1 MSKTPAWYGQMW
13 LIIIDFHL
21 AFLLTIKTTGWP
33 KKKRSSNYNV
43 HTVCNGWSW
52 CQSHLGNSIQKDQ
65 SFDYAFLS
73 CQEEE
78 EPPKSFNDPGHGKR
92 APAWEGG
99 VQLLLL
105 TGRIHRAKILPLL
118 GYSFLI
124 SKMGVLIHCIT
135 LSLATT
141 SGPCGL
147 ILFGLAT
154 TGAVLAQGLR
164 ELLTHLLPWG
174 SPVSSDVWDATRR
187 TGCPCV

>member
-21 AFLLTIKTTGWP
+21 AFLRQP
-33 KKKRSSNYNV
+33 ADQKKKKEKFQLQCAHGLWWMELVPES
-43 HTVCNGWSW
+43 
-52 CQSHLGNSIQKDQ
+52 LGKFNSEG
-65 SFDYAFLS
+65 SEFWLRFLS

-78 EPPKSFNDPGHGKR
+78 EPPQIIQWPR
-92 APAWEGG
+92 ACLRVWC
-99 VQLLLL
+99 QLLLL
-105 TGRIHRAKILPLL
+105 TGRIHRARLLPLL

-124 SKMGVLIHCIT
+124 SKVGVLIHCIT

-141 SGPCGL
+141 SCPCGL
-147 ILFGLAT
+147 ILFGLST
-154 TGAVLAQGLR
+154 TGAVLAQGLW

-174 SPVSSDVWDATRR
+174 SPVPSDVWDVTRP